1 MSKLRDMVSNLV
13 SLKRIIEGRGGVG
26 AKPPTAVQLFV
37 IFWKK

>member
-1 MSKLRDMVSNLV
+1 MSKLRDMMSNLV
-13 SLKRIIEGRGGVG
+13 SLKRITEGGVG